1 MGFDHRAI
9 IRVVFEKRNVH
20 LAWII
25 IPRPFAKIIKDKFK
39 AKPWRII
46 STRNENLCL
55 HSLLIESRSV
65 VR

>member
-1 MGFDHRAI
+1 MGFDAI
-9 IRVVFEKRNVH
+9 IRVVFEKQNVH

-46 STRNENLCL
+46 ST
-55 HSLLIESRSV
+55 
-65 VR
+65 